1 MTVTLIG
8 EKLAKEGLEFTF
20 GGCLSKC
27 QNCEIKNSCCGLK
40 KNKWY
45 RITSVRDKTH
55 QCNIHDGAVKVV
67 EVEEI
72 PIKTALEGRSVIE
85 GSVITFEAKDCDDL
99 ECEFYNL
106 CHPRGIK
113 EGGKYNVT
121 DVGKKIDCPKGY
133 NLKRVELK

>member
-1 MTVTLIG
+1 MTITLIG

-27 QNCEIKNSCCGLK
+27 QNCEIKNSCCGLE

-45 RITSVRDKTH
+45 RITSVRDKAH
-55 QCNIHDGAVKVV
+55 KCKIHDGDVKVV

-72 PIKTALEGRSVIE
+72 PIETALDGRSVIE
-85 GSVITFEAKDCDDL
+85 GSVITFEAEDCDDM
-99 ECEFYNL
+99 ECEFYRL
-106 CHPRGIK
+106 CHPAGIK

-121 DVGKKIDCPKGY
+121 SVGEKIDCPKGY
-133 NLKRVELK
+133 NLKKAELK